1 MAQGARRQPG
11 RRVLSRPRG
20 DPGHEGAP
28 LGPHRQRLLDG
39 REDRRPHGGNRLRDL
54 QGRAGIAHVLARAGA
69 RVLRRDR
76 EWHRPRLR
84 EDADGHRAAECRP
97 TPAATFPDSGRPLLR
112 AGGIRACRS
121 LPRLAARR
129 VHYRGDR
136 RHQRRRGDGL
146 KGKLALVP
154 GGYGGSGAA
163 ICRGLP
169 KAGAKVIVA
178 GRDLRKAS
186 SLARKIKGEALQL
199 DVRDTPSIETALK
212 PFRRI
217 DLFVNCA
224 GVSREETLDEVSEAA
239 WDEVLDT
246 NLKAAMFLA
255 QAVARRQKRGG
266 KQVQLL
272 SVRAQL
278 GLRGRGY
285 STYCASKGGLVM
297 LVKLH
302 ASELGPRGI
311 CVNGV
316 APTVVRTEMGAHWL
330 KNPKTRAWLKERI
343 PLGRVAETEDVV
355 GAVLFFC
362 SPATDYVTG
371 QILYVDGGLTASQ

>member
-1 MAQGARRQPG
+1 
-11 RRVLSRPRG
+11 
-20 DPGHEGAP
+20 
-28 LGPHRQRLLDG
+28 
-39 REDRRPHGGNRLRDL
+39 
-54 QGRAGIAHVLARAGA
+54 
-69 RVLRRDR
+69 
-76 EWHRPRLR
+76 
-84 EDADGHRAAECRP
+84 
-97 TPAATFPDSGRPLLR
+97 
-112 AGGIRACRS
+112 
-121 LPRLAARR
+121 
-129 VHYRGDR
+129 
-136 RHQRRRGDGL
+136 L
-146 KGKLALVP
+146 KGKLALVA
-154 GGYGGSGAA
+154 GGYGGIGAA
-163 ICRGLP
+163 ICRGLA

-186 SLARKIKGEALQL
+186 SLARNIKGEALRL
-199 DVRDTPSIETALK
+199 DVRDTPSIERALK

-297 LVKLH
+297 LVKQH

>member
-1 MAQGARRQPG
+1 
-11 RRVLSRPRG
+11 
-20 DPGHEGAP
+20 
-28 LGPHRQRLLDG
+28 
-39 REDRRPHGGNRLRDL
+39 
-54 QGRAGIAHVLARAGA
+54 
-69 RVLRRDR
+69 
-76 EWHRPRLR
+76 
-84 EDADGHRAAECRP
+84 
-97 TPAATFPDSGRPLLR
+97 
-112 AGGIRACRS
+112 
-121 LPRLAARR
+121 
-129 VHYRGDR
+129 
-136 RHQRRRGDGL
+136 L
-146 KGKLALVP
+146 KGKLALVA
-154 GGYGGSGAA
+154 GGYGGIGAA
-163 ICRGLP
+163 ICRGLA

-186 SLARKIKGEALQL
+186 SLARKINGEALQL
-199 DVRDTPSIETALK
+199 DVRDTPSIERALK

-224 GVSREETLDEVSEAA
+224 GVSREQTLDEVSEAA

-297 LVKLH
+297 LVKQH

>member
-1 MAQGARRQPG
+1 
-11 RRVLSRPRG
+11 
-20 DPGHEGAP
+20 
-28 LGPHRQRLLDG
+28 
-39 REDRRPHGGNRLRDL
+39 LR
-54 QGRAGIAHVLARAGA
+54 
-69 RVLRRDR
+69 
-76 EWHRPRLR
+76 
-84 EDADGHRAAECRP
+84 
-97 TPAATFPDSGRPLLR
+97 
-112 AGGIRACRS
+112 
-121 LPRLAARR
+121 
-129 VHYRGDR
+129 
-136 RHQRRRGDGL
+136 
-146 KGKLALVP
+146 GKLALVA
-154 GGYGGSGAA
+154 GGYGGIGAA
-163 ICRGLP
+163 ICRGLA
-169 KAGAKVIVA
+169 KAGARVIVA

-297 LVKLH
+297 LVKQH

>member
-1 MAQGARRQPG
+1 MK
-11 RRVLSRPRG
+11 
-20 DPGHEGAP
+20 
-28 LGPHRQRLLDG
+28 
-39 REDRRPHGGNRLRDL
+39 
-54 QGRAGIAHVLARAGA
+54 
-69 RVLRRDR
+69 
-76 EWHRPRLR
+76 
-84 EDADGHRAAECRP
+84 
-97 TPAATFPDSGRPLLR
+97 PATA
-112 AGGIRACRS
+112 
-121 LPRLAARR
+121 
-129 VHYRGDR
+129 
-136 RHQRRRGDGL
+136 GL
-146 KGKLALVP
+146 KGKVAFVP
-154 GGYGGSGAA
+154 GGYGGIGEAV
-163 ICRGLP
+163 CRALA

-178 GRDLRKAS
+178 GRDAAKAARLAKSIRGIALRM
-186 SLARKIKGEALQL
+186 
-199 DVRDTPSIETALK
+199 DVRDVPGIEKALK

-224 GVSREETLDEVSEAA
+224 GVSREETLDRVSEQA

-266 KQVQLL
+266 KQVHLL

-285 STYCASKGGLVM
+285 STYTASKGGLVM
-297 LVKLH
+297 LVRQH

-362 SPATDYVTG
+362 SPAADFLTG
-371 QILYVDGGLTASQ
+371 QVLAVAGGWRL

>member
-1 MAQGARRQPG
+1 
-11 RRVLSRPRG
+11 
-20 DPGHEGAP
+20 
-28 LGPHRQRLLDG
+28 
-39 REDRRPHGGNRLRDL
+39 
-54 QGRAGIAHVLARAGA
+54 
-69 RVLRRDR
+69 
-76 EWHRPRLR
+76 
-84 EDADGHRAAECRP
+84 
-97 TPAATFPDSGRPLLR
+97 
-112 AGGIRACRS
+112 
-121 LPRLAARR
+121 
-129 VHYRGDR
+129 
-136 RHQRRRGDGL
+136 L
-146 KGKLALVP
+146 KGKLALVA
-154 GGYGGSGAA
+154 GGYGGIGAA
-163 ICRGLP
+163 ICRGLA

-297 LVKLH
+297 LVKQH
-302 ASELGPRGI
+302 AAELGPRGI